1 MQAKLDQVFMILCEA
16 SNLLVELEKQARK
29 SPPPDVRETHLI
41 NSKIDD
47 VLYTMRI
54 CNNRIQRRLR
64 QNS

>member
-1 MQAKLDQVFMILCEA
+1 MKTEFEQVFIILCEA
-16 SNLLVELEKQARK
+16 SELLVELERQARK
-29 SPPPDVRETHLI
+29 PPPDVREARII

-47 VLYTMRI
+47 ILYTMRI

>member
-1 MQAKLDQVFMILCEA
+1 MQAELEQVFMILCEA
-16 SNLLVELEKQARK
+16 SSLLVELEREVRK
-29 SPPPDVRETHLI
+29 SPPPDVREARLI